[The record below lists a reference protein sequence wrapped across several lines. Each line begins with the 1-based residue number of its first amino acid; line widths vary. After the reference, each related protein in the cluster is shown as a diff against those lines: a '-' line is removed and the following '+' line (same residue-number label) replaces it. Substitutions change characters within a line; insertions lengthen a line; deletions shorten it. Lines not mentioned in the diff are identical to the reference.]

1 MAAEPVYTLHPDMIT
16 LRQAEAIAGIDYKTI
31 HDAAMQGH
39 IKCGRYDVVPTFRV
53 SRRDTIA
60 WAADRKAA

>member
-1 MAAEPVYTLHPDMIT
+1 MASQPVHPHTPDAIT
-16 LRQAEAIAGIDYKTI
+16 LRQAEALTGINYQTI

-39 IKCGRYDVVPTFRV
+39 IKHGRYDVVPTFRV
-53 SRRDTIA
+53 SQHDTIK